1 MPVITALRRLRQE
14 DIEFEGSLG
23 YIARPCL
30 KQHKNKGWECNSEC
44 LPTIQT
50 LVLNPSTEGNCL

>member
-30 KQHKNKGWECNSEC
+30 RESKRETHPHGGDRDSPGEDEEWSSKLT
-44 LPTIQT
+44 LP
-50 LVLNPSTEGNCL
+50 C